1 MAELSVSRVY
11 PIIMNDGKVDNA
23 NLSGSPV
30 PHSISKRIEE
40 GADATKKYQREQ
52 QVHVA
57 SLHNASPIPNST
69 AKMHSPKGRSG
80 GRADSGSNSTTNNEV
95 IYKFFAPDDVAEAT
109 ARIFFA
115 EVCAH
120 CPNVSFHVKANA
132 FPASC
137 SEEEQSWDGNE
148 HNYFHSTVI
157 SPNQTEE
164 ISIEFYVQ
172 PSTWH
177 YVRLRFAEA
186 SDEFCLGLRPIKQP
200 ADEFTVAMDGIR
212 DTKNETYNVAF
223 SLQIEFNQQAEEA
236 ENESVPAQSHSPT
249 QIQTP
254 SPTQSQQTSSPSE
267 PSTSAWQP
275 VRFRGMD
282 FYSLLR
288 QSYHEFFMFDY
299 DLHPDVN
306 GTVPVLLNLT
316 AHSAAGFAFEL
327 GEVYDIGGTLTFALS
342 MKHEMRF
349 SSELKPPPPT
359 TAPASERG
367 GILAEKLVGGQ
378 NEASVVTGLEKTSR
392 GNQSMQIIVCMHLN
406 EPGAPTWPDK
416 CRYGQRLLPAS
427 IIVNNTDLMGLV
439 HVPFPES
446 GHW

>member
-1 MAELSVSRVY
+1 MLRAELTVSRVY

-23 NLSGSPV
+23 NLSGCPV
-30 PHSISKRIEE
+30 PSISKRVNVEQS
-40 GADATKKYQREQ
+40 ADTTKKMIYQREQ

-57 SLHNASPIPNST
+57 GLHNASPIPNST
-69 AKMHSPKGRSG
+69 QAHFRAGGSTGR
-80 GRADSGSNSTTNNEV
+80 RADNESNSTTNNEV
-95 IYKFFAPDDVAEAT
+95 IYKFFAPDDVTEAT
-109 ARIFFA
+109 ARISFA

-148 HNYFHSTVI
+148 HNYFHGTVI

-186 SDEFCLGLRPIKQP
+186 NDEFCLGLRPSKLTG
-200 ADEFTVAMDGIR
+200 DEVAVAMAGTGGDPSFQ
-212 DTKNETYNVAF
+212 TYNVSFA
-223 SLQIEFNQQAEEA
+223 LQIEFNQQAEEA
-236 ENESVPAQSHSPT
+236 ENESVVAQSHSSSQT
-249 QIQTP
+249 QTA
-254 SPTQSQQTSSPSE
+254 SLSE
-267 PSTSAWQP
+267 PAISSWQP

-299 DLHPDVN
+299 DLYPDAN

-327 GEVYDIGGTLTFALS
+327 GEVYDIGGTLTFAMS
-342 MKHEMRF
+342 MKQEMRF
-349 SSELKPPPPT
+349 NSELKPPPPT

-367 GILAEKLVGGQ
+367 GILAEKLVGGIDDG
-378 NEASVVTGLEKTSR
+378 SVSTGHEKTSR
-392 GNQSMQIIVCMHLN
+392 NQSMQIIVCMHLG

-427 IIVNNTDLMGLV
+427 IIVNNTDLMGQV

-446 GHW
+446 GLW

>member
-1 MAELSVSRVY
+1 MLRAELSVSRIY

-23 NLSGSPV
+23 NLSGCPV
-30 PHSISKRIEE
+30 PRSISKRVDKIS
-40 GADATKKYQREQ
+40 GDQREQ
-52 QVHVA
+52 QVHFA
-57 SLHNASPIPNST
+57 GLHNASPIPNSRQ
-69 AKMHSPKGRSG
+69 AHSRTGGSTGRK
-80 GRADSGSNSTTNNEV
+80 ADNESNSTTNNEV
-95 IYKFFAPDDVAEAT
+95 IYKFFAPDHVTEAT
-109 ARIFFA
+109 ARISFA

-137 SEEEQSWDGNE
+137 SEEELSWDGNE
-148 HNYFHSTVI
+148 QNYFHGTVI

-172 PSTWH
+172 PNTWH

-186 SDEFCLGLRPIKQP
+186 NDEFCLGLRPSKLA
-200 ADEFTVAMDGIR
+200 ADEVAVAMAGTGGDPSF
-212 DTKNETYNVAF
+212 ETYNVSFA
-223 SLQIEFNQQAEEA
+223 LQIEFNQQAEEA
-236 ENESVPAQSHSPT
+236 ENESVAAQSPSHSSSQT
-249 QIQTP
+249 QTA
-254 SPTQSQQTSSPSE
+254 SLSE
-267 PSTSAWQP
+267 PAVSSWQP
-275 VRFRGMD
+275 LRFRGMD

-299 DLHPDVN
+299 DLCPDAN

-327 GEVYDIGGTLTFALS
+327 GEVYDIGGTLTFAVS

-367 GILAEKLVGGQ
+367 GILAEKLVGGMDDGSTI
-378 NEASVVTGLEKTSR
+378 AGHEKTSR
-392 GNQSMQIIVCMHLN
+392 SNQSMQIIVCMHLG

-446 GHW
+446 GFW